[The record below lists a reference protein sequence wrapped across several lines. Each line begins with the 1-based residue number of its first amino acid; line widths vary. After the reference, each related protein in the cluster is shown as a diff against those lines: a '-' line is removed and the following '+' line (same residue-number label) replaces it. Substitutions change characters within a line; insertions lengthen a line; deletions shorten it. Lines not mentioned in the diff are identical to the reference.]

1 MKTVATPIPVFSS
14 RYRWPVCAVLP
25 GLAGKF
31 GIFPHGKDYIFA
43 LRKNSK
49 WNKNAHSIP
58 RATCMHDDVQF
69 MFERQ

>member
-1 MKTVATPIPVFSS
+1 
-14 RYRWPVCAVLP
+14 VLP
-25 GLAGKF
+25 GLAEKF
-31 GIFPHGKDYIFA
+31 GIFPHGKDYTFA

-58 RATCMHDDVQF
+58 RATCMHDDVPF